1 MVKVSVIIPVY
12 NVEKYL
18 RQCVESARNQSMQ
31 EIEILC
37 INDGSTDGSGE
48 ILRQMAEED
57 SRIRV
62 VDKANTGYG
71 HTMNTGIDMAAGR
84 YLVFLESD
92 DFILPQMC
100 QVFYELC
107 EKHNLDMVKADFFEF
122 KTKGEQI
129 CSRYRRVSNYKNYH
143 EVITPGEH
151 TEIFYESMYTWTC
164 MYRREFIN
172 KYGIRHHET
181 PGASYQDNGFWFQTM
196 MYGTRVYLLEQAFYM
211 YRQDNPESSI
221 HSRGKVHAFSDEY
234 AFIREKIETY
244 PGKADRQVF
253 REICAFFNVHHN
265 MNSLT
270 RVDKKYTEELLGLIM
285 AELELYIHMGA
296 WRVRKLGRGFWQR
309 LLPCLFQPEEVK
321 QSLWRY
327 IDRDA
332 ERKNLLE
339 SYSAYILYGAGK
351 YAHRVLEVLE
361 QCKLWNKDILC
372 GVTDIKIAPEEI
384 EGIKVRNIEELWAGR
399 KEALTIVCAKRD
411 TEAYA
416 QMWDNLQK
424 QGISHIAAAD
434 ELFVEDWWQL

>member
-151 TEIFYESMYTWTC
+151 TEIFYASMYTWTC

-181 PGASYQDNGFWFQTM
+181 PGASYQDNGFWFQTFIYGKRGM
-196 MYGTRVYLLEQAFYM
+196 IVDRPYYRNRRDNPDSSVKSKEKVYCINAEYDYIRGILLKDPALWERFRHMYWFKKYHNYMGTLWGIDEKYREEYLMRFSEELKRGIALGDLVREPFSCNAWNNIRSITEDPKKYYLTRVYPAGMNQKVFEQMQALE
-211 YRQDNPESSI
+211 
-221 HSRGKVHAFSDEY
+221 
-234 AFIREKIETY
+234 
-244 PGKADRQVF
+244 
-253 REICAFFNVHHN
+253 
-265 MNSLT
+265 
-270 RVDKKYTEELLGLIM
+270 TEN
-285 AELELYIHMGA
+285 
-296 WRVRKLGRGFWQR
+296 RKL
-309 LLPCLFQPEEVK
+309 K
-321 QSLWRY
+321 
-327 IDRDA
+327 
-332 ERKNLLE
+332 
-339 SYSAYILYGAGK
+339 
-351 YAHRVLEVLE
+351 
-361 QCKLWNKDILC
+361 
-372 GVTDIKIAPEEI
+372 EEI
-384 EGIKVRNIEELWAGR
+384 ASIRRSKTFRLGKILLFLPGR
-399 KEALTIVCAKRD
+399 LKR
-411 TEAYA
+411 
-416 QMWDNLQK
+416 MLRRRK
-424 QGISHIAAAD
+424 R
-434 ELFVEDWWQL
+434 